1 MRSRLSTSRVSIIII
16 TLIVTVVSS
25 NLNWEKEDWKGI
37 IESDGKGYYAYL
49 PAIFIYQDLNFG
61 FFESIEAGKYYDEN
75 LYYDYRSSA
84 NGKVIDKYYCG
95 TALLESPFF
104 LVAHLSSYLLDYELD
119 GYSKL
124 YPISINIS
132 AIFYLIIGLIFLN
145 ATLDTYQI
153 KNWQKSITFFAAVFG
168 TNLFYYTVGEPGMS
182 HVFSFALV
190 SLFYYYSR
198 TYFLRNNKHHL
209 LKLFLLLGL
218 IVLTRPING
227 LIVFIIPFASGNFLT
242 LKKGLIF
249 SIRDK
254 LWFILAV
261 CVFLCVISIQL
272 VIYKISTGSFF
283 IYAYAEEGFNFL
295 SPHIAAILFSYKKGL
310 FLYTPLFLVAFAGC
324 YFLWRTS
331 RFEFFSWIGFFFV
344 ITFVLSSWWMW
355 YYGGSFSSRVYV
367 EYIPIFMIPLAIA
380 LNQIKRRPFKQIF
393 LSLIVVLIIACQIQ
407 TYQYRYFQIHWS
419 DMTKE
424 MYWENFMRIDRLI
437 K

>member
-1 MRSRLSTSRVSIIII
+1 MHNKCTLTSFKCMHFQFVFIILSWCKIQRVFHWFKIPYI
-16 TLIVTVVSS
+16 
-25 NLNWEKEDWKGI
+25 
-37 IESDGKGYYAYL
+37 
-49 PAIFIYQDLNFG
+49 
-61 FFESIEAGKYYDEN
+61 KYYDEN

-209 LKLFLLLGL
+209 LKLFLLL
-218 IVLTRPING
+218 N
-227 LIVFIIPFASGNFLT
+227 S
-242 LKKGLIF
+242 F
-249 SIRDK
+249 SLYK
-254 LWFILAV
+254 LE
-261 CVFLCVISIQL
+261 QL
-272 VIYKISTGSFF
+272 QIH
-283 IYAYAEEGFNFL
+283 L
-295 SPHIAAILFSYKKGL
+295 QLQ
-310 FLYTPLFLVAFAGC
+310 
-324 YFLWRTS
+324 YFLLHNL
-331 RFEFFSWIGFFFV
+331 F
-344 ITFVLSSWWMW
+344 
-355 YYGGSFSSRVYV
+355 
-367 EYIPIFMIPLAIA
+367 
-380 LNQIKRRPFKQIF
+380 
-393 LSLIVVLIIACQIQ
+393 
-407 TYQYRYFQIHWS
+407 
-419 DMTKE
+419 
-424 MYWENFMRIDRLI
+424 
-437 K
+437 